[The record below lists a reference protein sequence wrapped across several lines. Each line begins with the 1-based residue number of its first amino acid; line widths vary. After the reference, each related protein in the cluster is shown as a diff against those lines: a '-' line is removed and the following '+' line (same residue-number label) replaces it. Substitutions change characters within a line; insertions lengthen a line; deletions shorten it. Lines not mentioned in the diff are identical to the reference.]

1 MIDYSSLEQFL
12 SEERLNKYLK
22 YTDNDIKLAIKLYEL
37 NIEISQSLYLPLNYF
52 EVFLRNYCNNK
63 LVKEINNS
71 WLNSNILFGNNKE
84 KEKLTFKKIEEVKLR
99 IIKHKKENNILN
111 YIPNNNDIVSNL
123 DLGFWTNLFCA
134 NYENTIWA
142 PYLKHIFVGFQRK
155 DLFKIINTIRELRNR
170 IFHYEPIIFNQQYLE
185 EQYNNIIAIIGF
197 ISNDT
202 ICDYIENKTKFRLL
216 LKELKNSGA
225 PLN

>member
-1 MIDYSSLEQFL
+1 M
-12 SEERLNKYLK
+12 
-22 YTDNDIKLAIKLYEL
+22 
-37 NIEISQSLYLPLNYF
+37 
-52 EVFLRNYCNNK
+52 
-63 LVKEINNS
+63 VKSFI
-71 WLNSNILFGNNKE
+71 
-84 KEKLTFKKIEEVKLR
+84 
-99 IIKHKKENNILN
+99 
-111 YIPNNNDIVSNL
+111 
-123 DLGFWTNLFCA
+123 FCA
-134 NYENTIWA
+134 NYEFTIWI

-155 DLFKIINTIRELRNR
+155 NLFKIIDAIRELRNR